1 MAILACLCISLYA
14 CVCHPFFIFY
24 LLGPCRKRSCLPHA
38 WCPPCSCG
46 RPPHCCPG
54 QLPSGIPGVYPDPP
68 PKKKRLAT
76 KRSQKPI
83 QFCCLKKKKRLRFTI
98 KSKATNSLCGSCPV
112 TFSPQ
117 AGYGPF
123 CLSGAACWPKPGHPD
138 ASRPWSATV
147 AISFISFIC
156 TCFAKAQ
163 PNLPPPDTP
172 CPLASPTRT
181 PDIKKT
187 KKTRCCFPVRS
198 PIVLFHHCRIFTIIR
213 NAELPC
219 NLYLLHTNL
228 CITGLKSKNA
238 VMAVPGNSL
247 PGVA

>member
-1 MAILACLCISLYA
+1 MHAFAIPFSSFISLGPAVSDHA
-14 CVCHPFFIFY
+14 CPM
-24 LLGPCRKRSCLPHA
+24 LGVHHVLA
-38 WCPPCSCG
+38 AD
-46 RPPHCCPG
+46 PPHCCPG

-68 PKKKRLAT
+68 PKKKEAGH
-76 KRSQKPI
+76 QKKPKAHPI
-83 QFCCLKKKKRLRFTI
+83 LLLKKRLHFTI

-123 CLSGAACWPKPGHPD
+123 CLRGAACWPKPGHPD

-181 PDIKKT
+181 PDIKKQKKHGDKK